1 MKIHTLVYAKMPNM
15 AILCESRRGPC
26 KAPTLCLFQNRKG
39 KNPHSDLYLEK
50 EECPGSKLQS
60 YQKIPQFP
68 RDVDSFIPLLC
79 TSVLDLCQ
87 KYLYLE
93 IFGEKS
99 HFQAY
104 FFLKFLK
111 QPLYL
116 SFPCNSSEKTFAKF
130 RSTTWRLVKKQ
141 PLQLE

>member
-1 MKIHTLVYAKMPNM
+1 MATSQRAQSRNQSIYQFCFNGSKTIFLMKIHTLVYAKMPNM

-93 IFGEKS
+93 IFWEKS
-99 HFQAY
+99 HF
-104 FFLKFLK
+104 
-111 QPLYL
+111 
-116 SFPCNSSEKTFAKF
+116 
-130 RSTTWRLVKKQ
+130 
-141 PLQLE
+141 